1 MVQKNGI
8 PVILGG
14 FPEKIDEGI
23 LPKIGKVY
31 YLLNFFSDRLVR

>member
-14 FPEKIDEGI
+14 FPECTVEGV
-23 LPKIGKVY
+23 LPKIGNVY
-31 YLLNFFSDRLVR
+31 YLLNLFSDKLVC